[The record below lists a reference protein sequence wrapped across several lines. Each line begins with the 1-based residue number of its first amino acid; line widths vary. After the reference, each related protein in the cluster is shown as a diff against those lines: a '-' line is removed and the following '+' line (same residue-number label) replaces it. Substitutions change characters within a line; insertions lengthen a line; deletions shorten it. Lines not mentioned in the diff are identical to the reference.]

1 MTANPAQTYKYD
13 SVSRDDLETHVLTL
27 YPGLYD
33 HEIRVGLTKTLL
45 SVPDDELLEYEA
57 LSYSWGHPHMT
68 RAVTVEPREGWS
80 GGFLPITSNMDL
92 ALRSLRLQDRPR
104 VLWIDAICINQSNL
118 LERNHQV
125 QWMDQVYKKARRVI
139 VYIGEAS
146 DSDAEA
152 VDIFTSI
159 GKAVDVDGS
168 RLNPLLQVIHPPHPP
183 EAFTN
188 HSDRIRTLRGS
199 VHAVTALLRLSQN
212 RAFIKI
218 SEPHGPSEYM
228 EHDGTYATRLKMTL
242 PAVHAALRL
251 AQRPWFS
258 RVWVIQ
264 EVRSMREPN
273 ESILQYGTRSVPW
286 DHFRKGI
293 LAFRHLPQ
301 RHDDSHAAALTRQMY
316 LLNVALMLCHREI
329 KISIKEFLILQEFRC
344 ADPRD
349 RLYGVLSLL
358 RDSLGYPLTVDY
370 LRPIEAVFGEFQ
382 RQELQA
388 RGIWLL
394 PYCHMDPKAA
404 WSAPSWVPN
413 QHSFPSHLQEIKDV
427 PAGRFAADFELVDD
441 RCLKVYGRHVA
452 TVRNVVKCPP
462 LVDLWSPTEGVA
474 SVVGWMHC
482 VASALCEGSHLNEKN
497 RARKLTNAIMGLCDI
512 RGDYVETHMQIDTT
526 LVLPRAHMKALV
538 SEIFSALSSSG
549 PEHVDAA
556 IAALSPDAVKFLF
569 ALYLNLERAFKYSSH
584 PIVFATDAEESGY
597 GPASA
602 LPGDRMYTI
611 LGSGRDLL
619 LRPVPGKDTH
629 TIVGP
634 ASIGTNTR
642 SEKLLGPLPG
652 YIFQAVDSDA
662 NRQTFRDIRTGER
675 VHDPRLDRLG
685 LREMAE
691 GLVSTHIRA
700 GDLKVSVEELRCR
713 GLELEPVLLE

>member
-1 MTANPAQTYKYD
+1 MTDNPTQTYKYD

-33 HEIRVGLTKTLL
+33 DEIRIRLTKTLL
-45 SVPDDELLEYEA
+45 SVPEDELVEYEA
-57 LSYSWGHPHMT
+57 LSYSWGHPEMT
-68 RAVTVEPREGWS
+68 HAVMVEPREGWP
-80 GGFLPITSNMDL
+80 GGVLPITSNMDA
-92 ALRSLRLQDRPR
+92 ALRSLRLQHRPR
-104 VLWIDAICINQSNL
+104 VLWVDAICINQSNL

-125 QWMDQVYKKARRVI
+125 QWMDQVYKKARRVV

-159 GKAVDVDGS
+159 GKSVEVDGS
-168 RLNPLLQVIHPPHPP
+168 RINPLLQVIHPPHLP
-183 EAFTN
+183 EAVTN
-188 HSDRIRTLRGS
+188 HSDKLRTLRGS

-212 RAFIKI
+212 RAFIKL
-218 SEPHGPSEYM
+218 SEQHGPSEYI
-228 EHDGTYATRLKMTL
+228 EHDGTYATRLQMTL
-242 PAVHAALRL
+242 PAVHAVLRL
-251 AQRPWFS
+251 TRRPWFS

-273 ESILQYGTRSVPW
+273 ESILQYGTRSVSW

-301 RHDDSHAAALTRQMY
+301 RHDDSHAAALTLQMY

-329 KISIKEFLILQEFRC
+329 KISIKEFLILQEFQC

-358 RDSLGYPLTVDY
+358 RDDLGYPLTVDY
-370 LRPIEAVFGEFQ
+370 LRPIEAVFEEFQ

-413 QHSFPSHLQEIKDV
+413 QHSFPSHLQEIRDV
-427 PAGRFAADFELVDD
+427 PAGRFATDFELVDD

-462 LVDLWSPTEGVA
+462 LVDLWSPTEGIA
-474 SVVGWMHC
+474 SVLSWMNC
-482 VASALCEGSHLNEKN
+482 VASGLCSGSHLDEEN
-497 RARKLTNAIMGLCDI
+497 RARRLTDAIMGLCDI
-512 RGDYVETHMQIDTT
+512 RGDYLETHIPKLEGIMF
-526 LVLPRAHMKALV
+526 PRAHMKAFV
-538 SEIFSALSSSG
+538 SEVFSALSSSG
-549 PEHVDAA
+549 REPTSAA
-556 IAALSPDAVKFLF
+556 IAALSPDTVKFLF
-569 ALYLNLERAFKYSSH
+569 ALYLNLERAFKYSSN
-584 PIVFATDAEESGY
+584 PIVFATDADESGY

-602 LPGDRMYTI
+602 RPGDRVFTI

-629 TIVGP
+629 VIVGP
-634 ASIGTNTR
+634 ASLGSNTR
-642 SEKLLGPLPG
+642 SEKLLGPLPSH
-652 YIFQAVDSDA
+652 IFEAADSTA
-662 NRQTFRDIRTGER
+662 NRQTFRDNRTGER

-691 GLVSTHIRA
+691 GLDGTHIRA
-700 GDLKVSVEELRCR
+700 GDLKVSVEALRR
-713 GLELEPVLLE
+713 HGLELEPVLLE